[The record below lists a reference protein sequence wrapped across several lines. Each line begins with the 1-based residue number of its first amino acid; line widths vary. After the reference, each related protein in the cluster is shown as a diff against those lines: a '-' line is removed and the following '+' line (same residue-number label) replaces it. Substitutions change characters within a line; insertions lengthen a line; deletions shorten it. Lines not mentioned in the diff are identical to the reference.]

1 MEPRGELADFGGEP
15 KDAEENND
23 DLTGWI
29 ESGENLIFPS
39 MIKAMRLVKAVSK
52 DGYNPNQKY
61 KFRGIDGVLDAVGPA
76 LREAGIFVTSEI
88 VSISY
93 RDTVTTGET
102 PRPTREVTARIRYT
116 FHAVDG
122 SSITTEVAGE
132 SLDQSDKGTA
142 KAFSV
147 ALRIALLQTLALPT
161 QEPTTDDAGQY
172 HTRSSSSLSSWE
184 RRHGWKLLVAVEP
197 DVAAIMDFWP
207 AIVEAGQVNAPT
219 TGAEG
224 DNPTWHEAVAEAL
237 ARAVTATNSA
247 EEGRALYNLLRP
259 AGALH
264 WMHEGQK
271 IGDRLIARADEIK
284 ANQVKA
290 FDHCMHLVTSASD
303 MDALETAI
311 VHTMADRTDGPLTQE
326 QYDQII
332 EVAEE
337 RRHKLFATAR
347 EVEAVDPPRQ
357 YLPPA
362 GEAWSQLVSTAE
374 RDHMSFR
381 QLEELIDGTEVLTPA
396 CEFGTDG
403 VQRVIDAVKKA
414 HQRDHSIDA
423 VERAELFAKL
433 RAHMFQYEII
443 WHEPIQSI
451 K

>member
-15 KDAEENND
+15 KDVEENND

-184 RRHGWKLLVAVEP
+184 RRHGWKLLVAVQP

-271 IGDRLIARADEIK
+271 IGDRLITRADEIK

-337 RRHKLFATAR
+337 RRHKLGQVLNVAESQF
-347 EVEAVDPPRQ
+347 
-357 YLPPA
+357 LPTVGA
-362 GEAWSQLVSTAE
+362 AWSEFVTAC
-374 RDHMSFR
+374 
-381 QLEELIDGTEVLTPA
+381 GTEAMDADQLDALLTGEGDTTPA
-396 CEFGTDG
+396 CEFGKEG
-403 VQRVIDAVKKA
+403 VTRFIDAVRKSHRHDRSITA
-414 HQRDHSIDA
+414 EQRT
-423 VERAELFAKL
+423 ELL
-433 RAHMFQYEII
+433 DRLSEHMALKGIV
-443 WHEPIQSI
+443 WHEPI